1 MFVIIPINQDL
12 QALKE
17 RKKLNDEFLKEE
29 KEAKLTFLPNWK
41 RKLKMNIVTTIQDK
55 HYRLKDCIISKS
67 GNIFGD
73 ENKMMV
79 LKTRQM
85 IADQVENPRGT

>member
-29 KEAKLTFLPNWK
+29 KEAKLTFLPN
-41 RKLKMNIVTTIQDK
+41 
-55 HYRLKDCIISKS
+55 
-67 GNIFGD
+67 
-73 ENKMMV
+73 
-79 LKTRQM
+79 
-85 IADQVENPRGT
+85 